1 MNWKITDHCENTKE
15 IHIEIWVS
23 LFFVI
28 LSVGQKQGDYMKN
41 RFEIQGNCLTVYL
54 PREVDHPAADEIRRE
69 SDNILRKNYIR
80 TMVFDFS
87 ETMFMDSSG
96 IGLILGRQRIME
108 TLGGG
113 VAVKNPSPSVRRI
126 IQVAGLSRLIIS
138 GKNTEDKK

>member
-1 MNWKITDHCENTKE
+1 MNWKIADHYENTKE

-23 LFFVI
+23 LFFV
-28 LSVGQKQGDYMKN
+28 LDSVGQKQGDYMKN

-54 PREVDHPAADEIRRE
+54 PRELDHPAADEIRRE

-96 IGLILGRQRIME
+96 IGMIMGRYRAMGMRGNCIRV
-108 TLGGG
+108 TG
-113 VAVKNPSPSVRRI
+113 VSVYI
-126 IQVAGLSRLIIS
+126 EKLLHLSGVYKFVEICR
-138 GKNTEDKK
+138 EA

>member
-96 IGLILGRQRIME
+96 IGMIMGRYRAMGMRGNCIRV
-108 TLGGG
+108 TG
-113 VAVKNPSPSVRRI
+113 VSVYI
-126 IQVAGLSRLIIS
+126 EKLLHLSGVYKFVEI
-138 GKNTEDKK
+138 

>member
-1 MNWKITDHCENTKE
+1 
-15 IHIEIWVS
+15 
-23 LFFVI
+23 
-28 LSVGQKQGDYMKN
+28 MKN

-96 IGLILGRQRIME
+96 IGMIIGRYKMMRFMGGTVLAIRVNEQIRRVL
-108 TLGGG
+108 TLSGIYK
-113 VAVKNPSPSVRRI
+113 VI
-126 IQVAGLSRLIIS
+126 DIYEGLPQQL
-138 GKNTEDKK
+138 NLF

>member
-1 MNWKITDHCENTKE
+1 
-15 IHIEIWVS
+15 
-23 LFFVI
+23 
-28 LSVGQKQGDYMKN
+28 MKN

-96 IGLILGRQRIME
+96 IGILLNRYKQMGS
-108 TLGGG
+108 GGG
-113 VAVKNPSPSVRRI
+113 KTAFYGAGA
-126 IQVAGLSRLIIS
+126 QVMRVLKIAGIPGLMEPFETKESALL
-138 GKNTEDKK
+138 G

>member
-1 MNWKITDHCENTKE
+1 
-15 IHIEIWVS
+15 
-23 LFFVI
+23 
-28 LSVGQKQGDYMKN
+28 MKN

-96 IGLILGRQRIME
+96 IGRIMGRYRA
-108 TLGGG
+108 LGMRSGCMKACHVSGYIEKLLRLSG
-113 VAVKNPSPSVRRI
+113 VSKFLELER
-126 IQVAGLSRLIIS
+126 
-138 GKNTEDKK
+138 TENEMQLEGRGV